1 MITNDTEFYKALADI
16 RVYLRNKAKDN
27 DTRID
32 ITCTC
37 QKLYL
42 LNDKA

>member
-1 MITNDTEFYKALADI
+1 MITNDNEFYKALADI
-16 RVYLRNKAKDN
+16 RVYLHNKAKDS
-27 DTRID
+27 DTKID
-32 ITCTC
+32 VVCTC